1 VKRLLLFGSTG
12 SIGRN
17 VLDVVADN
25 RDRFIV
31 ELLSCHRNVE
41 LLAQQ
46 ARDFGVRKVHVLDEA
61 KLAAARNLLPQDT
74 TIYAGESCWPEL
86 VEGIEADLVVN
97 AIVGA
102 AGLQVSYYALQ
113 AGRQLALANKESLV
127 VGGELLTGLAVASG
141 VEIIPIDSEHSAVW
155 QCLRAGRSAEVEK
168 ILLTASGGP
177 FRTWDAERIK
187 SATVEDALNHPNWD
201 MGAKI
206 TIDSA
211 TMMNK
216 GLEVIEARWLFDVTP
231 DQIEIVI
238 HPESIIHSLV
248 QFVDGAQIAQM
259 SPPDMRLPIAYA
271 LSYPERLP
279 TELPRTNLPQ
289 QASLSF
295 AAPDPD
301 KFPAI
306 TLAYSALREGGL
318 APTVLNAANEVAV
331 AAFLDKRIGFADIT
345 RVVATALDDMPTAS
359 ARSLESLL
367 ACDREVRINAEELTR
382 HGTGV

>member
-1 VKRLLLFGSTG
+1 MKRLLLFGSTG

-127 VGGELLTGLAVASG
+127 VGGELLTGLATASG

-318 APTVLNAANEVAV
+318 APAVLNAANEVAV

-345 RVVATALDDMPTAS
+345 RVVATALDDMPTGS

-367 ACDREVRINAEELTR
+367 ACDREVRIKAEELTR